1 MTMTAV
7 PAGLNFCDWKPI
19 LELEIFRRNVGKGV
33 DKRYVLRHHQASK
46 QASKRSYNYVASQ
59 LFAAIMVDIPVI

>member
-1 MTMTAV
+1 MTTTAA
-7 PAGLNFCDWKPI
+7 PAGLNFCDRKPI

-33 DKRYVLRHHQASK
+33 DKRNVLRHH

>member
-1 MTMTAV
+1 MTTTAA
-7 PAGLNFCDWKPI
+7 PAGLNFCDRKPI

-46 QASKRSYNYVASQ
+46 RSYNYVASQ